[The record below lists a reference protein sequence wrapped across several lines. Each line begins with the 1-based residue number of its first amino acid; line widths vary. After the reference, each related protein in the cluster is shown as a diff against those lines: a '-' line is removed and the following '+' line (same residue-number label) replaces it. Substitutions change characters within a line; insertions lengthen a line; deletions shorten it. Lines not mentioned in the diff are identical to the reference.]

1 MPKAVNILE
10 AMLDAPLVFDGAMG
24 AVIYERGVFINVC
37 YDELNLRNPALIR
50 QIYEDYV
57 DAGADA
63 ITLNTFGANAVKL
76 RPYNLAD
83 RAAEINLTAAAMGRQ
98 VAGEAVYVL
107 GSVGPCLAPEDVLGE
122 ANCRE
127 VRAAFAEQA
136 SALLAGGVDAI
147 ILETFADAGQL
158 QLAASEAKAA
168 GAIVIA
174 SFAVSEEG
182 RTATGAGAEHVAAL
196 LDADANVD
204 VIGLNCGAG
213 PAGLMEPLRTVLS
226 RTSKPVVVMPNAG
239 GPREV
244 GGRKLY
250 LNSPE
255 YFTEYAK
262 RYIEMGV
269 RGVGGCCGTRPE
281 HIRMAARAVKGLSGV
296 KKHVEIREVKPAEG
310 ARAVPLAE
318 KSALGA
324 KLAAG
329 ERVTS
334 VEFLAPRTGAGMA
347 KLLEKVRQV
356 KDAGVDVINMPDGP
370 RACARVSPMITAIE
384 IERQAGMEV
393 ILHYCCRDRN
403 LIGMQSD
410 VLGAQAAG
418 LRNLLIITGDPPKLG
433 NYPDATGVFDVDA
446 IGLTRLVANLNHGY
460 DAAGEPID
468 PPTSL
473 TIGVGANPVALE
485 MEREVERYF
494 RKIDAGAEYA
504 ITQPVFDTDALLR
517 FLDRVEKH
525 ERTIPVI
532 AGIFPLV
539 SYKNAEFMNTAVPGV
554 VVPDAVLRRMAEC
567 RGKEEARAAGVEIA
581 REAVARI
588 ADRVAGVQASAPLGI
603 VEMAL
608 AVLAR

>member
-204 VIGLNCGAG
+204 VIGLN
-213 PAGLMEPLRTVLS
+213 V
-226 RTSKPVVVMPNAG
+226 
-239 GPREV
+239 
-244 GGRKLY
+244 
-250 LNSPE
+250 
-255 YFTEYAK
+255 
-262 RYIEMGV
+262 
-269 RGVGGCCGTRPE
+269 
-281 HIRMAARAVKGLSGV
+281 
-296 KKHVEIREVKPAEG
+296 
-310 ARAVPLAE
+310 
-318 KSALGA
+318 
-324 KLAAG
+324 
-329 ERVTS
+329 
-334 VEFLAPRTGAGMA
+334 
-347 KLLEKVRQV
+347 
-356 KDAGVDVINMPDGP
+356 
-370 RACARVSPMITAIE
+370 
-384 IERQAGMEV
+384 
-393 ILHYCCRDRN
+393 
-403 LIGMQSD
+403 
-410 VLGAQAAG
+410 
-418 LRNLLIITGDPPKLG
+418 
-433 NYPDATGVFDVDA
+433 
-446 IGLTRLVANLNHGY
+446 
-460 DAAGEPID
+460 
-468 PPTSL
+468 
-473 TIGVGANPVALE
+473 
-485 MEREVERYF
+485 
-494 RKIDAGAEYA
+494 
-504 ITQPVFDTDALLR
+504 
-517 FLDRVEKH
+517 
-525 ERTIPVI
+525 
-532 AGIFPLV
+532 
-539 SYKNAEFMNTAVPGV
+539 
-554 VVPDAVLRRMAEC
+554 
-567 RGKEEARAAGVEIA
+567 
-581 REAVARI
+581 
-588 ADRVAGVQASAPLGI
+588 
-603 VEMAL
+603 
-608 AVLAR
+608 